1 MNIGERIKQRR
12 TELGLSVD
20 EVASRL
26 GKNRATIYR
35 YENNNIENF
44 PITVLEPLA
53 KILNTTPAYLM
64 GWEKEMFTSISK
76 ELKISTEA
84 LYSINA
90 FSLTIDKKTEYS
102 MMDIFNAMVIHKNFY
117 EIVKEMLLYISRSE
131 DEWQKMIDYLS
142 DSNIMKSVSKDSIKA
157 FCRSNITDKFEKL
170 IFDILSSD
178 INSFD
183 KVIKRDSNKNITLKT
198 KPQKKNLTFS
208 TINRTNDIKT
218 TKEIDNFDNISNDST
233 AGNRHEH
240 TELAKEFF
248 TDPNE
253 ARKYL
258 EMHQIAAFNGIKNLS
273 DESIIQM
280 ANIAKSRST
289 NLGEKNEGDINRR
302 TI

>member
-102 MMDIFNAMVIHKNFY
+102 IY
-117 EIVKEMLLYISRSE
+117 
-131 DEWQKMIDYLS
+131 
-142 DSNIMKSVSKDSIKA
+142 
-157 FCRSNITDKFEKL
+157 
-170 IFDILSSD
+170 
-178 INSFD
+178 
-183 KVIKRDSNKNITLKT
+183 
-198 KPQKKNLTFS
+198 
-208 TINRTNDIKT
+208 
-218 TKEIDNFDNISNDST
+218 
-233 AGNRHEH
+233 
-240 TELAKEFF
+240 
-248 TDPNE
+248 
-253 ARKYL
+253 
-258 EMHQIAAFNGIKNLS
+258 
-273 DESIIQM
+273 
-280 ANIAKSRST
+280 
-289 NLGEKNEGDINRR
+289 
-302 TI
+302 